1 MIRMKWVQGEHS
13 AQGGG
18 LALDPS
24 VPSIASPTITHIS
37 KVSTRSGSFVAVRS
51 YPLPTM
57 LRLRMLS
64 RTAFSSIACLMLS
77 FAFMLVLS
85 ACSNDDGT
93 TPPDTPREVDENAY
107 RTTPSGLMIYDFS
120 EGSGTVADSG
130 DAVTVN
136 YTGWLRSDSTRFD
149 SSIGGDPFT
158 FTLGRG
164 RVIRGWDE
172 GVQGMSVGSE
182 RSLVIPPELAYG
194 DRGAG
199 NVIPPGATLI
209 FEIEL
214 LSIEGS

>member
-1 MIRMKWVQGEHS
+1 MQLRV
-13 AQGGG
+13 GG
-18 LALDPS
+18 LASDPS
-24 VPSIASPTITHIS
+24 VPSIASPTAAHIS
-37 KVSTRSGSFVAVRS
+37 KVSTRSDSFVALS
-51 YPLPTM
+51 TM
-57 LRLRMLS
+57 LLLRMLHRS
-64 RTAFSSIACLMLS
+64 ASLSAGLLMLTLVS
-77 FAFMLVLS
+77 MLALS
-85 ACSNDDGT
+85 ACSNEDST
-93 TPPDTPREVDENAY
+93 APPDTPREVDQSAY
-107 RTTPSGLMIYDFS
+107 RTATSGLMMYDFN
-120 EGSGTVADSG
+120 EGSGAVADSG
-130 DAVTVN
+130 DTVTVN

-172 GVQGMSVGSE
+172 GVQGMRVGSE